1 MTMVSK
7 MVRIMRHESRVI
19 CLENLSRV
27 LSKTWQSTSTPRSW
41 NSHHNKSRH
50 IIGSNLRVLRQPGLL
65 VVAGGHG
72 SEEAPI
78 VDRHLQVHEK
88 KIFRC
93 ARKKSSG
100 ERSSRLCTTVVHSC
114 QNESWVVVVV
124 SALVRSHHPSR
135 SDKYQRLS
143 FSFTWMQQFSQWLS
157 CYDGRRP
164 KVQAAVPFLFSFR
177 RTSGSVC
184 LAMPPIVVKSRDVP
198 THGAALHKNAAVIHH
213 SFLCIRPPS
222 LIWHNFFAFNRLSF
236 SLLKCKSHSFSS
248 SPNKCCDSDIS

>member
-1 MTMVSK
+1 M
-7 MVRIMRHESRVI
+7 
-19 CLENLSRV
+19 
-27 LSKTWQSTSTPRSW
+27 WGSW
-41 NSHHNKSRH
+41 E
-50 IIGSNLRVLRQPGLL
+50 LRV
-65 VVAGGHG
+65 G
-72 SEEAPI
+72 SYAWKISHVCCQKLNNALAHP
-78 VDRHLQVHEK
+78 VHETLITTRADTSSDQTCGFSDSQVFWSLQADTDLK
-88 KIFRC
+88 KPQLLIGIFRC